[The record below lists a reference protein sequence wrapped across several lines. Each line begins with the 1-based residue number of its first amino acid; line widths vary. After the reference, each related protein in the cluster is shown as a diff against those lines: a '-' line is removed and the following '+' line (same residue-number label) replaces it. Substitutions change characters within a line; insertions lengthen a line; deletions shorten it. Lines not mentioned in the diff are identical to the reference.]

1 MARKMDTKLNI
12 HLQLPP
18 PVLERVREANA
29 RLHALKPSQI
39 MYGNDSPTIA
49 HVTLLMG
56 TISIKEIDDVLSAVG
71 CWAQKQSP
79 LTVHLDRPSLPN
91 ADGWVFLDAE
101 CVDGDLTEIRE
112 RLAIELG
119 TLIVPSR
126 RGGPGVHS
134 HLTLGLCDGPPP
146 SGYEKLFDPEQ
157 VVISQIGVGHVG
169 ENGTVIAAVAS
180 FELCGD

>member
-1 MARKMDTKLNI
+1 MDTKLNI

-91 ADGWVFLDAE
+91 ADGWVFLDAG
-101 CVDGDLTEIRE
+101 CVDGDLTEIRKS
-112 RLAIELG
+112 LAEDLG
-119 TLIVPSR
+119 SLITPSGG
-126 RGGPGVHS
+126 GGPDVHS
-134 HLTLGLCDGPPP
+134 HLTLGLCDGP
-146 SGYEKLFDPEQ
+146 
-157 VVISQIGVGHVG
+157 
-169 ENGTVIAAVAS
+169 
-180 FELCGD
+180 